1 VTADLKELQMQM
13 PTECGWVQGYFKT
26 FTAKNKRP
34 YLIRWAT
41 KPEALEM
48 YVSLKRMRQL
58 VSNYKYCDDN
68 SIFEG
73 FVGKEFLWVVKKT
86 GSKDYLRYV
95 KVMKFPKVGTRL
107 YVLAYRDASTFEI
120 TPEHLDL
127 ALVRSTNIRNGLEVP
142 NDFHDPD
149 AKHVKFQLLHINAA
163 QVEK

>member
-1 VTADLKELQMQM
+1 M
-13 PTECGWVQGYFKT
+13 PTECGWVQGYLKT
-26 FTAKNKRP
+26 FTAKKKRP

-41 KPEALEM
+41 KPEAVEM
-48 YVSLKRMRQL
+48 YVSLKMMRQL

-107 YVLAYRDASTFEI
+107 YVLAYRDAITFEI

-149 AKHVKFQLLHINAA
+149 AKHVKFQ
-163 QVEK
+163 Q